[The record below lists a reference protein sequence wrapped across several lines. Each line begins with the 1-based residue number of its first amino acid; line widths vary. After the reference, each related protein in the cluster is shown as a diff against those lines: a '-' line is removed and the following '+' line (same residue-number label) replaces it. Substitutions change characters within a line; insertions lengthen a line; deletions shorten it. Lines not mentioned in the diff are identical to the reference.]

1 MNTDHLIRR
10 VVTPAFRDRE
20 RDILDARWDEA
31 RINPEAA
38 NAKALKL
45 LTELY
50 QDYHEAHATLRT
62 VTERN

>member
-1 MNTDHLIRR
+1 MNTDHLVRR

-20 RDILDARWDEA
+20 RDILDTRWDEA

-38 NAKALKL
+38 NTKALKL

-50 QDYHEAHATLRT
+50 ADYHEAHATLRT

>member
-1 MNTDHLIRR
+1 MNTDHLVRR

-20 RDILDARWDEA
+20 RDILDARWLGDITNEQ
-31 RINPEAA
+31 
-38 NAKALKL
+38 ALKL

-50 QDYHEAHATLRT
+50 QDHHEAHATLRT

>member
-20 RDILDARWDEA
+20 RDILDARWLGDITNEQ
-31 RINPEAA
+31 
-38 NAKALKL
+38 ALKQ

-50 QDYHEAHATLRT
+50 QDWHEAHAVIRT
-62 VTERN
+62 MGEDQCRST